1 MILDTSYKEKAPVDA
16 FSDNCVKVHQSQ
28 NWRTQVSCEL
38 ELECPMPNCNI
49 DRSPQSSAETSQK
62 CGQPLELILDERKND
77 NGWIHV

>member
-38 ELECPMPNCNI
+38 ELECPI
-49 DRSPQSSAETSQK
+49 VTLTDRHNPVQK
-62 CGQPLELILDERKND
+62 PRKNAA
-77 NGWIHV
+77 NL